1 MTDSDS
7 PIVHATSSASQT
19 PHQADSHTSTQGATL
34 PDLLRVCRIGRAQGL
49 KGEVNVTVFTDDP
62 ERRFAPGCVLLG
74 KDGRE
79 FRVERSRKFRE
90 RWIVLFEGVTDRNA
104 SEALNGTE
112 LFCEAD
118 SEEEMADEDAFY
130 PDDLIG
136 LDVLVGEDAATAE
149 KIGTVGDVLDSPA
162 QFLLEVRKDADDSTA
177 LVPFVEQIV
186 PEVDLD
192 AGFVRLTPP
201 DGLL

>member
-7 PIVHATSSASQT
+7 PIKQT
-19 PHQADSHTSTQGATL
+19 TPAEQ
-34 PDLLRVCRIGRAQGL
+34 PDMLRVCRIGRAQGL

-62 ERRFAPGCVLLG
+62 DRRFAPGSVLVS

-118 SEEEMADEDAFY
+118 SAEEMEDEDAFY
-130 PDDLIG
+130 PEDLID
-136 LDVLVGEDAATAE
+136 LDVLVGDDAATSE
-149 KIGTVGDVLDSPA
+149 KIGTVSDVLDSPA
-162 QFLLEVRKDADDSTA
+162 QFLLEVRKDSDGSTA

-186 PEVDLD
+186 PEVDLE

>member
-7 PIVHATSSASQT
+7 SIKQT
-19 PHQADSHTSTQGATL
+19 TPAEQ
-34 PDLLRVCRIGRAQGL
+34 PDMLRVCRIGRAQGL

-62 ERRFAPGCVLLG
+62 DRRFAPGSVLVST
-74 KDGRE
+74 DGRE

-118 SEEEMADEDAFY
+118 SAEEMEDEDAFY
-130 PDDLIG
+130 PEDLID
-136 LDVLVGEDAATAE
+136 LDVLVGDDAATAK
-149 KIGTVGDVLDSPA
+149 KIGTVIDVLDSPA
-162 QFLLEVRKDADDSTA
+162 QFLLEVRKDSDGSTA

-186 PEVDLD
+186 PEVDLE

>member
-1 MTDSDS
+1 MTNSN
-7 PIVHATSSASQT
+7 SSSTSQT
-19 PHQADSHTSTQGATL
+19 AE

-62 ERRFAPGCVLLG
+62 ERRFAPGSVLRT
-74 KDGRE
+74 KDGRA
-79 FRVERSRKFRE
+79 FTVERSRKFRE
-90 RWIVLFEGVTDRNA
+90 RWIVLFDGVTDRNA

-112 LFCEAD
+112 LFCEPD
-118 SEEEMADEDAFY
+118 SEEEMEEEDAFY
-130 PDDLIG
+130 PDDLID
-136 LDVLVGEDAATAE
+136 LDVLVGEDAETAQ
-149 KIGTVGDVLDSPA
+149 KIGTVSDVLDSPA
-162 QFLLEVRKDADDSTA
+162 QFLLEVRKDADGTTA

-192 AGFVRLTPP
+192 EGYVRLTPP